1 MRDIPEALADRIES
15 GAARLCHAWI
25 VTRANGERLGFTDH
39 DRALEVDGVACS
51 PSDGWG
57 VGAAEAEAGG
67 TAGSATAEGAV
78 GDGFD
83 PATFDGAEV
92 TLWRVDWSEP
102 TLKVRVWVGTMSR
115 LTLADGAFKAELEG
129 PAAKLDRAVGR
140 TYGRACDARFRDARC
155 GVAGDAFPGMSCD
168 KRWRTCVDEFDNG
181 ANFRGFPHVPG
192 DDFIAA
198 VPVEGGRHDGG
209 KR

>member
-1 MRDIPEALADRIES
+1 MRHIPEALAVRIES

-25 VTRANGERLGFTDH
+25 VTRADGGRLGFTDH
-39 DRALEVDGVACS
+39 DRALVVDGVTCS
-51 PSDGWG
+51 PSEGWG

-67 TAGSATAEGAV
+67 AAGTATAQGAA
-78 GDGFD
+78 GEDFD
-83 PATFDGAEV
+83 PAAFDGASV
-92 TLWRVDWSEP
+92 DLWRVDWSEP
-102 TLKVRVWVGTMSR
+102 ELRVRLWAGSMAR
-115 LTLADGAFKAELEG
+115 LTMADGAFTVELEG

-155 GVAGDAFPGMSCD
+155 GLASDAFPGMSCD
-168 KRWRTCVDEFDNG
+168 KRWRTCVDAFGNG
-181 ANFRGFPHVPG
+181 VNFRGFPHVPG

-198 VPVEGGRHDGG
+198 VPAEGGRHDGG